1 MKYCFFCFILFWQFT
16 TTAQNDDDKLLVNEL
31 QLQIN
36 KSTNKAEKL
45 QLLDSLSQFII
56 YQEEFKFDS
65 IARVTI
71 DLAIQLDSLHMAA
84 NRAAD
89 LINHNNNFLGNPK
102 EGLALFDKYL
112 PIATTL
118 NNYKILARFYINAG
132 DAHFFSKNYKESLV
146 YYEKTIELEKIT
158 KENRITGLAYYYSG
172 ITHSVTGKFPQA
184 AINYQKAEE
193 LFENIQDS
201 TNILS
206 IKTALSFLYG
216 QNGFY
221 KEAKKV
227 RDEAIKYGKI
237 RKQYAMVASN
247 YFNAAID
254 SKMQNNLEE
263 ELENLKLALKNTNL
277 SNRSNIQA
285 PQILSSLVLA
295 SLNLNDIRSA
305 KAYFKELETYKN
317 ETSDIYREAHLRA
330 VMHLAYTEKDYKKA
344 LALNLEYF
352 NLTKNSRYEAKLDS
366 ELFLHNTYEKLGNSD
381 KALIH
386 FKNYTKLKDSIINVQ
401 KAQALT
407 YYQTVYE
414 TEKRDLKIEAQ
425 ETDIALLNEK
435 DKVKNQYILFS
446 AIGLFTIFG
455 FVLLMRSKNKAKE
468 QRALQEQF
476 SQDLLKSQEAERTRI
491 AKDLHD
497 SVGQQLTLIK
507 KKSQNLE
514 QNEIAALT
522 NNALEEVR
530 SISKGLY
537 PAILKQLGLSA
548 SIEQLILTYDEE
560 TELFFS
566 SEIDTIDSFFNEP
579 DSLNLYRFIQEVL
592 NNIIKHAEA
601 KSVSVVINKKK
612 NSVNISIS
620 DNGKGFDAKNKV
632 KQNSLGLKTITER
645 IRILKGEL
653 KINSKLNNGTTII
666 AKIPTT

>member
-1 MKYCFFCFILFWQFT
+1 
-16 TTAQNDDDKLLVNEL
+16 
-31 QLQIN
+31 IN

-56 YQEEFKFDS
+56 YQEQFKFDS